1 MRGLLVFSA
10 LLLTA
15 GNAVAS
21 IPTQRTQAAHV
32 PVAASFKLSGSVMLK
47 ERPLPG
53 TTLHYPG
60 LFTPLLGPHGGRL
73 AQRQSNRGQG

>member
-15 GNAVAS
+15 GTAVAS
-21 IPTQRTQAAHV
+21 IPTQRTQAEHA
-32 PVAASFKLSGSVMLK
+32 PVAASFKLSGGVFLK

-53 TTLHYPG
+53 TTLRYPG
-60 LFTPLLGPHGGRL
+60 LFTPLIGPHGGQL
-73 AQRQSNRGQG
+73 AQRQTDPGQG

>member
-1 MRGLLVFSA
+1 MRGLIVFSA

-15 GNAVAS
+15 GSAFAS
-21 IPTQRTQAAHV
+21 IPTQRTQAEHT
-32 PVAASFKLSGSVMLK
+32 PVAASFKLSGSVLLK

-60 LFTPLLGPHGGRL
+60 MFTPLLGPHGGRL
-73 AQRQSNRGQG
+73 AQRQGSPTQG